1 MKNMSEFNLT
11 EEVYGTIECVIGPRF
26 LDQPEC
32 QRLLKQCEK
41 LLSLTGTDALTALD
55 RTCVELVAEG
65 VELATDDE
73 TEIVDDLYEQRER
86 EAALRG
92 ETWEVL
98 P

>member
-1 MKNMSEFNLT
+1 MKMMSEFNLT
-11 EEVYGTIECVIGPRF
+11 EEVYGTTEGVVGPRF

-41 LLSLTGTDALTALD
+41 LLGLDGSQALTALD
-55 RTCVELVAEG
+55 LAIVEWIAAD
-65 VELATDDE
+65 VESATDDLMD
-73 TEIVDDLYEQRER
+73 IVNDIYQQRER

-98 P
+98 L

>member
-11 EEVYGTIECVIGPRF
+11 EEVFETSEGVVGPRF

-41 LLSLTGTDALTALD
+41 LLSLTGLQALTALD
-55 RTCVELVAEG
+55 
-65 VELATDDE
+65 LA
-73 TEIVDDLYEQRER
+73 IVQWIAADFESASDDLMDIVNDIYQQRER

>member
-1 MKNMSEFNLT
+1 MSEFNLT
-11 EEVYGTIECVIGPRF
+11 EEVYETAEGVVGPRF

-41 LLSLTGTDALTALD
+41 LLSLTGQKALTALD
-55 RTCVELVAEG
+55 LAIVEWIAADIES
-65 VELATDDE
+65 AS
-73 TEIVDDLYEQRER
+73 DDLMDIVNDIYQQRER

>member
-1 MKNMSEFNLT
+1 MSEFNLT
-11 EEVYGTIECVIGPRF
+11 EEVYGTSEGVVGPRC

-32 QRLLKQCEK
+32 QRLLKQCTK

-55 RTCVELVAEG
+55 RTCVELVAAD

-73 TEIVDDLYEQRER
+73 MEIVEDLYEQRER

>member
-1 MKNMSEFNLT
+1 MSEFNLT
-11 EEVYGTIECVIGPRF
+11 EEVYETSEGVIGVRF

-32 QRLLKQCEK
+32 QRLFKQCEK

-55 RTCVELVAEG
+55 RTVVELVAANF
-65 VELATDDE
+65 ELATDDE
-73 TEIVDDLYEQRER
+73 MEIVDDIYQQRER
-86 EAALRG
+86 EAALGG

>member
-1 MKNMSEFNLT
+1 MSEFNLT
-11 EEVYGTIECVIGPRF
+11 EEVYGTSEGVVGPRF

-41 LLSLTGTDALTALD
+41 LLSLTGNEALKALD
-55 RTCVELVAEG
+55 LAIVQWIAADIES
-65 VELATDDE
+65 ATDDLMD
-73 TEIVDDLYEQRER
+73 IVNDIYEQRER

>member
-1 MKNMSEFNLT
+1 MKKMSEFNLT
-11 EEVYGTIECVIGPRF
+11 EEVYGTTEGVVDPRF

-55 RTCVELVAEG
+55 WAVVYHVAAD
-65 VELATDDE
+65 VELATDDDM
-73 TEIVDDLYEQRER
+73 EIVDDLYQQRER

>member
-1 MKNMSEFNLT
+1 MSEFNLT
-11 EEVYGTIECVIGPRF
+11 EEIYGTSEGVIGPRF

-41 LLSLTGTDALTALD
+41 LLSLTGLQALTALD
-55 RTCVELVAEG
+55 
-65 VELATDDE
+65 LA
-73 TEIVDDLYEQRER
+73 IVQWIAADIESASDDLMDIVNDIYEQRER

>member
-1 MKNMSEFNLT
+1 MSEFNLT
-11 EEVYGTIECVIGPRF
+11 EEIYGTIECVVDSRF

-41 LLSLTGTDALTALD
+41 LLSLTGLQALTALD
-55 RTCVELVAEG
+55 
-65 VELATDDE
+65 LA
-73 TEIVDDLYEQRER
+73 IVQWIAADIESASDDLMDIVNDIYQQRER

>member
-1 MKNMSEFNLT
+1 MSEFNLT
-11 EEVYGTIECVIGPRF
+11 EEVYETSEGVVAPRF

-55 RTCVELVAEG
+55 WAVVEHVAAD
-65 VELATDDE
+65 VELATDDDM
-73 TEIVDDLYEQRER
+73 EIVDDLYQQRER

>member
-1 MKNMSEFNLT
+1 MSEFNLT
-11 EEVYGTIECVIGPRF
+11 QEVFGTSEGVVEPRF

-32 QRLLKQCEK
+32 QTLLKKCDK

-55 RTCVELVAEG
+55 WAVVYHVSAD
-65 VELATDDE
+65 VELATDDDM
-73 TEIVDDLYEQRER
+73 EIVDDLYEQRER